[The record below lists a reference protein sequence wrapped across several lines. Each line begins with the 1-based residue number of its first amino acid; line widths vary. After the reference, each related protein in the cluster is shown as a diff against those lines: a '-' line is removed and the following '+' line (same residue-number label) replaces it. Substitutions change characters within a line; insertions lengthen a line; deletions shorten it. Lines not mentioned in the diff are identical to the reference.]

1 MIQVVMHQA
10 RDPRWVAMAS
20 IQDSCAAREAQAA
33 STKRL
38 PTREL
43 CASREVIDLSANENP
58 LGPSPRA
65 LAAILHAA
73 KEAHRYPDKNGMA
86 LKKELASRLGVAIE
100 QIVLGNGSAE
110 VIDAIARATLGP
122 GDEAIVGSPSFPA
135 YRSSIVRAG
144 AAVTAVPLVDGA
156 EDLATIAKRVS
167 GRTRLVILAN
177 PNNPTGG
184 TFGAASWE
192 AFIAQMPGHVVVVVD
207 EAYYEYVT
215 RPDFPRAFE
224 QVTAGQRVVVLRSF
238 SKAYGLA
245 GLRIGYGIAPTLLA
259 QRIEKQVQHFNTN
272 RLAQDAAMAALCDE
286 DYLAHCVAMNREG
299 RLYLHR
305 ELTALGFTV
314 PESQA
319 NFLLVRTSNAVE
331 VHSRLRERGVL
342 VKLLDGFGLP
352 DAIRVSVGGP
362 EDNERFI
369 EALASVRMRSERDMQ
384 DGRI

>member
-1 MIQVVMHQA
+1 MT
-10 RDPRWVAMAS
+10 S
-20 IQDSCAAREAQAA
+20 IQDHCAAREAQAA
-33 STKRL
+33 GTKRL

-43 CASREVIDLSANENP
+43 CANRGVIDLSANENP

-65 LAAILHAA
+65 LAAIMHAA
-73 KEAHRYPDKNGMA
+73 KEAHRYPDKNGTA
-86 LKKELASRLGVAIE
+86 LKKELANRLGVAIE
-100 QIVLGNGSAE
+100 QIMLGNGSAE

-135 YRSSIVRAG
+135 YRSSIARAG

-167 GRTRLVILAN
+167 DRTRLVILAN

-192 AFIAQMPGHVVVVVD
+192 EFIAQMPAHVVVVVD

-224 QVTAGQRVVVLRSF
+224 QVAAGQGVVVVRSF

-245 GLRIGYGIAPTLLA
+245 GLRLGYGIAPTLLA
-259 QRIEKQVQHFNTN
+259 QRIEKQVQHFNTS
-272 RLAQDAAMAALCDE
+272 RVAQAAAMAALCDE
-286 DYLAHCVAMNREG
+286 DYLAHCVEMNGEG
-299 RLYLHR
+299 RRYLHC
-305 ELTALGFTV
+305 ELTALGFVV

-331 VHSRLRERGVL
+331 VHRQLHECGVL
-342 VKLLDGFGLP
+342 VKLLDGFGLT

-362 EDNERFI
+362 EDNKRFL
-369 EALASVRMRSERDMQ
+369 EAFASVLTCPEQDMQ
-384 DGRI
+384 DWRI